1 MKEDRDLSFLAYCKN
16 EDLKTLV
23 DMLTHDTNGEVRIS
37 EQLTNTDAYLYC
49 YPYRLSMMWQEIAN
63 ELQRFGGNTLANLY
77 RRNGVCY
84 KEISAEKQKFTSM
97 TRPIQKNWKGHFWKK
112 SAMTPW
118 DRWMRKNYAIWLK
131 N

>member
-37 EQLTNTDAYLYC
+37 EQLIKRYC
-49 YPYRLSMMWQEIAN
+49 AM
-63 ELQRFGGNTLANLY
+63 
-77 RRNGVCY
+77 
-84 KEISAEKQKFTSM
+84 SAEKQKFTSM

-112 SAMTPW
+112 STMTPW

>member
-84 KEISAEKQKFTSM
+84 KEILRDVCRKAEVYFNG
-97 TRPIQKNWKGHFWKK
+97 PIQKNWKGHFWKK
-112 SAMTPW
+112 SA
-118 DRWMRKNYAIWLK
+118 
-131 N
+131 